1 MSVLSI
7 TRLRLKS
14 YGYLAQFLIHNEK
27 IFQQIR
33 KSEGFIRGK
42 EVTAFDLSMW
52 TCTLWKSDGL
62 LRSFYLNGAHQ
73 KAMLN
78 IDRWSSE
85 AATFHQDIDSFD
97 LPSCRRMIDL
107 LEKNGHFTKL
117 TDPSENHCQRV
128 IHVPLFA
135 ITRLIH
141 ANYLRL

>member
-27 IFQQIR
+27 ILDQIR
-33 KSEGFIRGK
+33 KSEGFIKGK
-42 EVTAFDLSMW
+42 ELAAFDLSMW

-73 KAMLN
+73 KVMLN

-85 AATFHQDIDSFD
+85 AATVHQDADCLD
-97 LPSCRRMIDL
+97 LPSCRQMVNS

-128 IHVPLFA
+128 IRIPYFK
-135 ITRLIH
+135 ITRLIN
-141 ANYLRL
+141 ALRL